1 MRGMKSAQKTQSN
14 QDDSSHLSQTQL
26 IKLLADEQTKNSQLE
41 SRFTEQK
48 ACLHQRDNHIQK
60 QDQRIL
66 LLEELLRLRKIEK
79 FAASSEK
86 MSFQVS
92 LFDEAEL
99 DQPLMIYWIRCR
111 TILSLNRLNIHN

>member
-1 MRGMKSAQKTQSN
+1 MKSAQKTQSN

-41 SRFTEQK
+41 YRFTEQK